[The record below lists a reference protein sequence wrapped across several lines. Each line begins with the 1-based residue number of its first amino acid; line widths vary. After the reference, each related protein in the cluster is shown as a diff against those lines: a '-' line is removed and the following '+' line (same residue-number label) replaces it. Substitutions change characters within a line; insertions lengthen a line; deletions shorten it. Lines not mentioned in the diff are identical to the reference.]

1 MDYNDKKN
9 ILFSYKLFLLVTIKI
24 HFYNK
29 IDSQSNFSQKT
40 VNDCIIFNLLP
51 LFLKLV
57 IKIEKTTYRMKRIN
71 LTSLALLTALS
82 VCLSAN
88 AQTVA
93 SYTGKKGK
101 LSEPE
106 LQRWSHLDLA
116 KDSVP
121 GMSVDKAY
129 AELLKGK
136 KGVKV
141 IVGIVDSGVDIDH
154 EDLKSVIWTN
164 KKEIAGNGKDDD
176 KNGFIDDIHGWN
188 FLGDVVHETLE
199 MTRII
204 KKADDG
210 SAAYKSALAAYDK
223 KYDEALKGKE
233 LVDFLMENDKA
244 IQTYLKKESYTIE
257 DLNGI
262 VTTDPN
268 LNRSK
273 MVGIQLITNSGPNF
287 RSEIKEYSDQIY
299 NDLNYNLNKEFD
311 GRKAVGDNPE
321 DIKSTK
327 YGNNI
332 VYGPDKEE
340 ALHGTHVAGIIAQVR
355 GNGIGGDGVADNV
368 EIMAVRA
375 VPDGDE
381 YDKDIALAIRYAVDN
396 GAKVINGSFG
406 KSYSPHKQWVY
417 DAIKYA
423 EKKDVLF
430 VHAAGNDG
438 DNIDLP
444 EHANYPNDS
453 EDNTKE
459 FASNVLT
466 VGALNNQYGSNVI
479 APFSNYGTFNV
490 DVFAPGDEI
499 YATIPNNKYKYLQGT
514 SMASPN
520 AAGVAALIR
529 SYYPKLSAKQVKQIL
544 MDSGTPLPADVVL
557 GENPN
562 PNTEPVA
569 VPSSKS
575 SKSAKMVNAYNA
587 LLMAEKMSKK

>member
-1 MDYNDKKN
+1 
-9 ILFSYKLFLLVTIKI
+9 
-24 HFYNK
+24 
-29 IDSQSNFSQKT
+29 
-40 VNDCIIFNLLP
+40 
-51 LFLKLV
+51 
-57 IKIEKTTYRMKRIN
+57 MKRIN

-88 AQTVA
+88 AQTA
-93 SYTGKKGK
+93 ATYTGKKGK
-101 LSEPE
+101 LSETE

-136 KGVKV
+136 KSVKV

-154 EDLKSVIWTN
+154 EDLKSVVWTN
-164 KKEIAGNGKDDD
+164 KKEIAGNGIDDD

-188 FLGDVVHETLE
+188 FLGDAVHETLE
-199 MTRII
+199 MTRIV
-204 KKADDG
+204 KKGDDG
-210 SAAYKSALAAYDK
+210 SAAYKSALAAYDEK
-223 KYDEALKGKE
+223 NNKALKDKQQ
-233 LVDFLMENDKA
+233 VDFLTATDKA
-244 IQTYLKKESYTIE
+244 IQTHLGKENYTIE
-257 DLNGI
+257 DVNAI
-262 VTTDPN
+262 VTTDPD
-268 LNRSK
+268 LTKSK
-273 MVGIQLITNSGPNF
+273 MIMTRILTNGGPGF
-287 RSEIKEYSDQIY
+287 RDGIKEYADYVDGQ
-299 NDLNYNLNKEFD
+299 LKYNLNKDFD
-311 GRKAVGDNPE
+311 GRKIVGDNVE
-321 DIKSTK
+321 DIKNTK
-327 YGNNI
+327 YGNNT

-340 ALHGTHVAGIIAQVR
+340 SLHGTHVAGIIAQVR
-355 GNGIGGDGVADNV
+355 GNNIGGDGVADNV
-368 EIMAVRA
+368 AIMAVRA

-396 GAKVINGSFG
+396 GAKVINGSCG
-406 KSYSPHKQWVY
+406 KSYSPHKQWVF

-453 EDNTKE
+453 DDNTKE

-466 VGALNNQYGSNVI
+466 VGALNNQYGDSVI

-514 SMASPN
+514 SMAAPN
-520 AAGVAALIR
+520 AAGVAVLIR

-557 GENPN
+557 GEKQDIN
-562 PNTEPVA
+562 V
-569 VPSSKS
+569 KS
-575 SKSAKMVNAYNA
+575 DKTSKSAKMVNAYNA